1 MEIKHIGKKEKIEN
15 RKKIGEKKT
24 KKNRKKGGEKR
35 GGEEQHNKK
44 TIKETKNTERKQEKW
59 ILKKK
64 IETWKPNT

>member
-1 MEIKHIGKKEKIEN
+1 MKIERKQGKKKQ
-15 RKKIGEKKT
+15 KKT
-24 KKNRKKGGEKR
+24 EKKGGGKR

-59 ILKKK
+59 IKTKK